1 MKAGTPRGKGARLRP
16 PLAAQHKK
24 EGNAMTCYDEPL
36 RQLQAQCARKK
47 KLEASAAELRAQRDA
62 YARRAE
68 ECRRRL
74 SDEEADVTR
83 LEQPSL
89 TAFFYNVLG
98 KMDEKLSKEQREA
111 YAAQLQYDAAAR
123 ELQGAEEELQRCE
136 AELRPLQGCEARY
149 AALLQEKTRA
159 VKAAG
164 GAVAEQILQL
174 EERAGYLT
182 GQKQELLEAQQ
193 AGDAALACADRILAE
208 LSSAEGWGTW
218 DLVGGGML
226 SDLAK
231 HGHLDTAQSSVEHL
245 QSQLRIFKTELA
257 DVTVD
262 EDFQVSID
270 GFLRFADY
278 FFDGIFTDWMVL
290 DRIHQSQSQVQDTRN
305 QINQVLRRLGERL
318 DQVEREK
325 AGHRREIDNLTD
337 SVRL

>member
-1 MKAGTPRGKGARLRP
+1 MNYYDDQL
-16 PLAAQHKK
+16 K
-24 EGNAMTCYDEPL
+24 ELLD
-36 RQLQAQCARKK
+36 QCARKR
-47 KLEASAAELRAQRDA
+47 KLESSIKELTAQRDQ
-62 YARRAE
+62 YAAQAE
-68 ECRRRL
+68 ELQKRFQ
-74 SDEEADVTR
+74 EEQEDVDR
-83 LEQPSL
+83 LEGRSL
-89 TAFFYNVLG
+89 AAFFYNVIG
-98 KMDEKLSKEQREA
+98 KKGEKLDKERQEA
-111 YAAQLQYDAAAR
+111 FAARVKYDAASR
-123 ELQGAEEELQRCE
+123 EFAGAEEDLRRCQRELNTVWDSE
-136 AELRPLQGCEARY
+136 SRY
-149 AALLQEKTRA
+149 QALWEEKIQA
-159 VKAAG
+159 VKQAG
-164 GAVAEQILQL
+164 GPVGEKILNL
-174 EERAGYLT
+174 EERISYLEGQQKELKEAISA
-182 GQKQELLEAQQ
+182 GQK
-193 AGDAALACADRILAE
+193 ALSIADQV
-208 LSSAEGWGTW
+208 LSSLDSAEGWGTW

-290 DRIHQSQSQVQDTRN
+290 DRIYQSQSQVQDTRN